1 MVVAGQNPKFFK
13 LMKRIPVLLALILS
27 CYTASFAQTYDFKT
41 FEPLMEGPDTAAI
54 RKMLDEWEPHNAD
67 YYAALFNYSIIV
79 AEDGEDASQTF
90 DVMDEGVSAF
100 PDRLDLRF
108 ARIYTRMKLE
118 DYPAVLSGLDDV
130 LSRNDEIGGEWLW
143 TDDEPVED
151 TRNSIL
157 SAIDDYLSQMRESGQ
172 QEAVDTWIDGAA
184 GAYPFFKNGFLIIRE
199 RWLAEEWR
207 QDESI
212 DILRSILADDPE
224 YRAALYDLAY
234 LSYLR
239 NDYDTAAE
247 LFGKLRD
254 LSDDETE
261 IADFEGYINICLTEQ
276 AQEYFPPDLK
286 EIERFVKKDRKGYD
300 ALVERFAAADTTLTD
315 EEIRKVYYGYA
326 FTESYSP
333 YADYTT
339 MVNALMKEGKEDEA
353 WSVADGLLEKNP
365 VSLWLLR
372 ELFLMTEGE
381 EADGYQRRYSRLMDG
396 ILSTGNGR
404 SMDRA
409 IHVIIVDDEYE
420 ILNEVFGMQ
429 SLNGQAL
436 VGDSGSAYDRM
447 EFMNSYGDAV
457 TLYFNVDLLFRK
469 YDEIFK

>member
-1 MVVAGQNPKFFK
+1 
-13 LMKRIPVLLALILS
+13 MKRIPVLLALILS
-27 CYTASFAQTYDFKT
+27 CYTISFAQTYDFKT

-54 RKMLDEWEPHNAD
+54 RKMLDEWEPRNAD
-67 YYAALFNYSIIV
+67 YYAALFNYCILT
-79 AEDGEDASQTF
+79 AEDRGDALQTF
-90 DVMDEGVSAF
+90 DFMDEGVSAF

-108 ARIYTRMKLE
+108 SRIYTMIRVE
-118 DYPAVLSGLDDV
+118 DYPAALSGLDDI
-130 LSRNDEIGGEWLW
+130 LSRNDVNGGEWLW
-143 TDDEPVED
+143 MNDEPVED
-151 TRNSIL
+151 TRNAIL
-157 SAIDDYLSQMRESGQ
+157 STFDDYLSRIRESGQ
-172 QEAVDTWIDGAA
+172 KETVDAWLEGTADT
-184 GAYPFFKNGFLIIRE
+184 YPFFKNGFLIIKE
-199 RWLAEEWR
+199 RWLSEEWR
-207 QDESI
+207 QDEAI
-212 DILRSILADDPE
+212 GILRSILAEDPE

-239 NDYDTAAE
+239 NDYDTAIDY
-247 LFGKLRD
+247 FGKLRD
-254 LSDDETE
+254 LSEDETE
-261 IADFEGYINICLTEQ
+261 KTDFEEYINICHNEQ
-276 AQEYFPPDLK
+276 AQEDFPPDLK
-286 EIERFVKKDRKGYD
+286 EMERFVKKNRKGYD

-409 IHVIIVDDEYE
+409 IHVITVDDEYE

-429 SLNGQAL
+429 SFNGQAL
-436 VGDSGSAYDRM
+436 VGDSESSYDRM
-447 EFMNSYGDAV
+447 EFMNRYGDAV
-457 TLYFNVDLLFRK
+457 TLYFNVDLIFRK
-469 YDEIFK
+469 YNDIFR